1 MNDIVHPRISYA
13 EGILEETGTRCWY
26 SAEAQR
32 ERDDDRGGPASRH
45 LRTRLR
51 LCRSVHRSCAALIG
65 AWITIARPKQSPYA
79 RPART
84 STMGSTRSGGVG
96 KCEYHE
102 REKGGEGEE
111 ALTEEE
117 PSDASEGEVVRYR
130 GDAVA

>member
-26 SAEAQR
+26 SADAQR
-32 ERDDDRGGPASRH
+32 ERDDREGPASRH

-51 LCRSVHRSCAALIG
+51 LCRSVHRSWAALIG
-65 AWITIARPKQSPYA
+65 AWITTARPKQSPYA

-84 STMGSTRSGGVG
+84 STIGSTRSSGVG

-102 REKGGEGEE
+102 RKGIGKE